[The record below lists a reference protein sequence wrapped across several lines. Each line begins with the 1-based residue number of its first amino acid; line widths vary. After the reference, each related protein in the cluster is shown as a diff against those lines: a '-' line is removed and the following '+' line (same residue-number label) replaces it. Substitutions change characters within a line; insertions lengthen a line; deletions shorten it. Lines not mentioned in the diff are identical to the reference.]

1 MRKLFL
7 IFMSVV
13 LFSSCTVSDD
23 IALKFDDVNIKNE
36 FIEYFENSFNT
47 QSGGTVSETVAKQ
60 AHTQAELYGKV
71 MAIGRKMKLDAE
83 PEYNSRVEAVIA
95 NYGSVDEY
103 LKKADISKELFDF
116 LMYGTSYQTLVL
128 QEFVKTLG
136 ISEDVF
142 DAYFKSNYYRAKH
155 LLLLTGDKTSSEKAE
170 LKNKIN
176 EIYAE
181 AKNGADFDKLIA
193 EYNEDTGVKN
203 SPDGY
208 VFTDNEMVQEFF
220 DGVAGIGIGEY
231 AVVETMYGY
240 HVVKRLPLDETY
252 EHYDNLKKEK
262 MINICQSLIID
273 KYFKENFWRTK
284 QILLSTKNKSADEIA
299 AIEEKAE
306 RLFEEVQDDGNFE
319 ALMAQYNE
327 DTGVADN
334 PNGYV
339 FTYGDMVEEFFN
351 AVSGIEIGEYNLVE
365 TMYGYH
371 IVKRLPLDET
381 PELYNEFKKSKLDK
395 IQSSEE
401 VDINQL
407 FLDYIN
413 SKLDE
418 FNIQIRDYT
427 GMY

>member
-23 IALKFDDVNIKNE
+23 IALKIDDVNIKNE

-193 EYNEDTGVKN
+193 EYNEDPGVKN